1 MGIKYLD
8 KELQEV
14 LRGFQEKDTGLILR
28 GVDVGESTSLRRSL
42 MCGYAMEVLNR
53 GLDTAVIGA
62 NNRRR
67 KRERVRGGGD
77 GLIKIIT

>member
-53 GLDTAVIGA
+53 GLDTAVIEA
-62 NNRRR
+62 NNRWR